1 MIRELAFVRPIV
13 ICNIQFQRM
22 VQSVGEERSKDEG
35 KKRAKVEK
43 KRGSEK
49 ENVGEKLLKI
59 VKGLKENYFE
69 T

>member
-1 MIRELAFVRPIV
+1 MLR
-13 ICNIQFQRM
+13 NIQFQRM

-35 KKRAKVEK
+35 KERAKVEK

-59 VKGLKENYFE
+59 VEGLKENYFE